1 MNKRKLLSFLTTARA
16 NTYAAGNKKGKVKP
30 AFSGST
36 QLEYKKGNWLYRDV
50 YNLGNKIFIGVETVY
65 FKNKPVW
72 SMCYYGNFKEM
83 TEKGAD
89 KILGMALIENKNT
102 ARLWF
107 PVEWRKDGY
116 KYICTPDGQK
126 NIDEISGSEEI
137 YKGEKRVY
145 FLYYAGG
152 FIG

>member
-1 MNKRKLLSFLTTARA
+1 MDKKKLLSFLVASRTH
-16 NTYAAGNKKGKVKP
+16 TYAAGDKGKVKP

-36 QLEYKKGNWLYRDV
+36 QLEYKSGDWLYRDV
-50 YNLGNKIFIGVETVY
+50 YNLGNKIFIGLETLY
-65 FKNKPVW
+65 FKNKPTW

-89 KILGMALIENKNT
+89 KILGRALIEKKDR
-102 ARLWF
+102 ARLWYR
-107 PVEWRKDGY
+107 VEWEENGY

-137 YKGEKRVY
+137 YKGEKKVY

>member
-1 MNKRKLLSFLTTARA
+1 MDKKKLLSFLVAARA
-16 NTYAAGNKKGKVKP
+16 NTYAAGGKGEVKP
-30 AFSGST
+30 AFPGST
-36 QLEYKKGNWLYRDV
+36 QLEYKKGDWLYRDV
-50 YNLGNKIFIGVETVY
+50 YNLGNKIFIGLETIY
-65 FKNKPVW
+65 FKNKTVW

-83 TEKGAD
+83 TEMGAD
-89 KILGMALIENKNT
+89 RILGNALIENKDK

-107 PVEWRKDGY
+107 SVEWKKDNY

-137 YKGEKRVY
+137 YKGEKKAY